1 MRLNRLHFYKRFDPT
16 QEFVAIK
23 NFLYGGKSYTN
34 GEPFDKADHPAHK
47 LRRLF
52 DTRKIAPVESGFVPP
67 RRVTPE
73 IRKAGPV
80 WRKVFV
86 GDEQI
91 GKTVK
96 SDEEAQAIVES
107 YMNGENP

>member
-1 MRLNRLHFYKRFDPT
+1 MRLNRLHFYKRFDPAH
-16 QEFVAIK
+16 EFVAIK
-23 NFLYGGKSYTN
+23 TFLYGGKDYVA
-34 GEPFDKADHPAHK
+34 GEPFDKADYPAHK
-47 LRRLF
+47 IKRLF
-52 DTRKIAPVESGFVPP
+52 DARKIAPVERDFVP
-67 RRVTPE
+67 RRVKPE

-96 SDEEAQAIVES
+96 SDEEANEIIEN
-107 YMNGENP
+107 YLNGNS